1 MKDSLKSKA
10 LMVYGVAYVMI
21 CGINQMLTL
30 FVECLGTLL
39 LKLCTLLQNPLVM
52 GVMETLYLIILNA
65 LGMKHLYLIVQ
76 LAQKE
81 KKIVVL
87 QNGLVSN
94 APCLVLVTELVQTKV
109 PVTIQL
115 ETALVILDSMVQ
127 HVQVVQVRRIIEVVA
142 AP

>member
-10 LMVYGVAYVMI
+10 LMVYGVAYVMMD
-21 CGINQMLTL
+21 GINQMLTL

>member
-1 MKDSLKSKA
+1 
-10 LMVYGVAYVMI
+10 
-21 CGINQMLTL
+21 
-30 FVECLGTLL
+30 
-39 LKLCTLLQNPLVM
+39 M

-127 HVQVVQVRRIIEVVA
+127 HVQVVQVRKIIEVVA

>member
-1 MKDSLKSKA
+1 
-10 LMVYGVAYVMI
+10 
-21 CGINQMLTL
+21 
-30 FVECLGTLL
+30 
-39 LKLCTLLQNPLVM
+39 M

-76 LAQKE
+76 LDQKE

-127 HVQVVQVRRIIEVVA
+127 HVQVVQVRKIIEVVA